1 MIDTKIYTFSK
12 VAQYRNYT
20 KAATEL
26 NLTQPAVTQHIK
38 KLEEYYNCSLI
49 NIDGKSV
56 RLTKQGTLLYNYANF
71 QISNEEQLP

>member
-1 MIDTKIYTFSK
+1 MEAYMIDTKIYTFLK

-38 KLEEYYNCSLI
+38 KLEEYYNCRLI

-56 RLTKQGTLLYNYANF
+56 KLTNGRCQGSCHF
-71 QISNEEQLP
+71 S